1 MEGESAYLPRG
12 MEAAVGKSTDIARAK
27 ARRLK
32 GMIKESDGIALEN
45 ERLKAEG
52 RREQAEARREE
63 ALARA
68 ARAASDR

>member
-1 MEGESAYLPRG
+1 M
-12 MEAAVGKSTDIARAK
+12 GKSTDIARAK

-52 RREQAEARREE
+52 RKEQAEAHRDE

-68 ARAASDR
+68 ARTSLDR

>member
-1 MEGESAYLPRG
+1 M
-12 MEAAVGKSTDIARAK
+12 GKSTDVARAK
-27 ARRLK
+27 ARRVK
-32 GMIKESDGIALEN
+32 GMIKESDGIALDD

-68 ARAASDR
+68 VRPSSDRPSSDR